1 MEKEKV
7 EEFLKRVDYEK
18 LKELLKSIDDELL
31 TERYPFT
38 DSNSD
43 DSLSI
48 EDYSQVKE
56 VDMGKWAIATPET
69 PILATWALASC
80 TGILAFDLEK
90 QFAFLSHSEAM
101 FSFLYRG
108 DDKWGSPSI
117 SLHIQKLVKYIES
130 GNETYNLSFIVFPGS
145 FPDKK
150 MVETIKRNIDEIN
163 SKKINVISCEEK
175 KPFISMGSGGSIAFD
190 SRNGTMTSYDPEK
203 NPNHVYDDTMDR
215 MYGALGNKKK

>member
-18 LKELLKSIDDELL
+18 LKELLKSIDDEL
-31 TERYPFT
+31 YPFT

-43 DSLSI
+43 DSLLI
-48 EDYSQVKE
+48 EDYNQVKE

-80 TGILAFDLEK
+80 TGILAFNLEK

-150 MVETIKRNIDEIN
+150 MVATI
-163 SKKINVISCEEK
+163 
-175 KPFISMGSGGSIAFD
+175 
-190 SRNGTMTSYDPEK
+190 
-203 NPNHVYDDTMDR
+203 
-215 MYGALGNKKK
+215 

>member
-7 EEFLKRVDYEK
+7 VDFFKRVDYEK
-18 LKELLKSIDDELL
+18 LKELLKSIDDEL
-31 TERYPFT
+31 YPFT

-43 DSLSI
+43 DSLLI
-48 EDYSQVKE
+48 EDYNQVKE

-101 FSFLYRG
+101 FSFLYRV

-150 MVETIKRNIDEIN
+150 WLKQSKEI
-163 SKKINVISCEEK
+163 
-175 KPFISMGSGGSIAFD
+175 
-190 SRNGTMTSYDPEK
+190 
-203 NPNHVYDDTMDR
+203 
-215 MYGALGNKKK
+215 